1 MEKIN
6 PPKKPFSPWFYRFWS
21 DMTTQV
27 KKNPKKRLFYGL
39 FYVLFLG
46 AFFYLLLFFRTS
58 IRQLQIDTLIFQQN
72 EVKSL
77 EPISYNQLD
86 STVKSTKAISVLLA
100 NPATENY
107 QKMISI
113 LNEQEKE
120 LNRKIYFYPLIYTN
134 TVLFEQYQI
143 NPDEVTFIFFEG
155 GIEKNRLVFD
165 ALEQAKTTFIPELN
179 RLPMWN
185 LKNDVE
191 TNKNSD

>member
-6 PPKKPFSPWFYRFWS
+6 PSKNPFSPWFHHFCS
-21 DMTTQV
+21 NITAQV
-27 KKNPKKRLFYGL
+27 KKNPKKILFYGL

-46 AFFYLLLFFRTS
+46 TFFYLLLFFRPS
-58 IRQLQIDTLIFQQN
+58 IRQSQIDTLIFQQN

-86 STVKSTKAISVLLA
+86 STVNSTKAISVLLA